1 MLEYEGDTTHERF
14 TIFKNGK
21 ETYIFIPYHQL
32 NTLRAQS
39 LRVMEQTYL
48 QNKQKQEYQKLIEIS
63 CLWSIYEQLGLT
75 EYVVDYICKIIKN
88 RPYQH

>member
-1 MLEYEGDTTHERF
+1 MLEYEGDMNKLVLLYAEIERDVTHERF

-21 ETYIFIPYHQL
+21 ETYIFIPYNQL

-48 QNKQKQEYQKLIEIS
+48 QNKQKQEY
-63 CLWSIYEQLGLT
+63 
-75 EYVVDYICKIIKN
+75 
-88 RPYQH
+88 